1 MQSYAES
8 GRVVLKVPHEG
19 RVTSLHIA
27 RVEQLAPCDAAG
39 ILDGSSDL
47 TGLMLWP
54 AAEALAHLIAT
65 EPDKWRGKTVLELG
79 AGVGLVGLVAS
90 LFCGQVLITDGEEEV
105 ISMIEENLQ
114 ANKDALPEASRVR
127 CCSLDWTEDLDAWK
141 AKHDC
146 SSFDVIVGSDIIYS
160 FEALPALFTVVQG
173 LLAHTADAHFLVLY
187 SSRGKRLDDR
197 LPEVAAAHGFDCS
210 VAMHLPPH
218 ATTAPPSASDDQSPD
233 EPMRLCTFTRKTRA

>member
-1 MQSYAES
+1 MYVMFIPCFSHVAHMLADSDSHHRRHLLQHHHHGPLRTITQS
-8 GRVVLKVPHEG
+8 
-19 RVTSLHIA
+19 
-27 RVEQLAPCDAAG
+27 
-39 ILDGSSDL
+39 
-47 TGLMLWP
+47 
-54 AAEALAHLIAT
+54 
-65 EPDKWRGKTVLELG
+65 
-79 AGVGLVGLVAS
+79 
-90 LFCGQVLITDGEEEV
+90 
-105 ISMIEENLQ
+105 
-114 ANKDALPEASRVR
+114 
-127 CCSLDWTEDLDAWK
+127 
-141 AKHDC
+141 
-146 SSFDVIVGSDIIYS
+146 YS